1 MLALQHKRAQI
12 ILTSLIPSLNCSSNR
27 IEDDQHVENS
37 RMLPLVRDFLVENAS
52 FIVIQLLDLI
62 NMVWTL
68 CYQGAFDKIGPD
80 VVEVVVSGELFDIG
94 NQLRLGN
101 SGERILDSATGQY

>member
-1 MLALQHKRAQI
+1 
-12 ILTSLIPSLNCSSNR
+12 
-27 IEDDQHVENS
+27 
-37 RMLPLVRDFLVENAS
+37 MLPLVRDFLVENAS